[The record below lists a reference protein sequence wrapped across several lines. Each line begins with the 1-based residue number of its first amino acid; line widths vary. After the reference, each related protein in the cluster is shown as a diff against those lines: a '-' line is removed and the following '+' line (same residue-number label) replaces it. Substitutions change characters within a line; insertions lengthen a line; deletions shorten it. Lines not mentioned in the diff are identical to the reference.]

1 MFRKTKIKMRRA
13 VTFTGHVLQYT
24 VSIKV
29 MPCWATVSDNY
40 LNNVKGKYQDSLN
53 ELNYHVTQNKQ
64 YIIKI
69 LQCSI
74 SIKIVK
80 L

>member
-1 MFRKTKIKMRRA
+1 MRRA
-13 VTFTGHVLQYT
+13 VTFTGHVFQYT

-29 MPCWATVSDNY
+29 MLCWATVSDNY

-53 ELNYHVTQNKQ
+53 ELTYHVTQNKQ

-74 SIKIVK
+74 SIKIIK